1 MPGPKTPEGK
11 ARALMNL
18 RPFQARRDQHG
29 AGAIRLGQPATQELQ
44 RQLEELLTGT
54 GVALRP
60 ADSVALGMAAVLVRR
75 INQLDMYLARHG
87 VINDKGEPRP
97 ALQALNQTVDR
108 LVKVLQELA
117 ATPAARAKLAGAL
130 AGAAKSSSLAEALA
144 RAHIDRSAQGSAPAA
159 TYAAPLDGQAETQE

>member
-1 MPGPKTPEGK
+1 MAGPKTPEGK

-18 RPFQARRDQHG
+18 RPFQNRRDQHG

-60 ADSVALGMAAVLVRR
+60 ADSVALGVAAVLVRR
-75 INQLDMYLARHG
+75 INQLDEYLARNG
-87 VINDKGEPRP
+87 VINEKGEPRP
-97 ALQALNQTVDR
+97 ALAALNATVDR
-108 LVKVLQELA
+108 LVRVLGELA
-117 ATPAARAKLAGAL
+117 ATPAARARLAGAL

-144 RAHIDRSAQGSAPAA
+144 RAHLDRAAQGAEA
-159 TYAAPLDGQAETQE
+159 TTPHASPLDGGEQTQE